1 VPSDVPIFGA
11 TEELRAAEKISSK
24 RSIFTYQLTPLVLV
38 LNSEKAVL
46 SAEDMF
52 PVRVYPEG

>member
-1 VPSDVPIFGA
+1 
-11 TEELRAAEKISSK
+11 
-24 RSIFTYQLTPLVLV
+24 VLV

-46 SAEDMF
+46 SAEDVF